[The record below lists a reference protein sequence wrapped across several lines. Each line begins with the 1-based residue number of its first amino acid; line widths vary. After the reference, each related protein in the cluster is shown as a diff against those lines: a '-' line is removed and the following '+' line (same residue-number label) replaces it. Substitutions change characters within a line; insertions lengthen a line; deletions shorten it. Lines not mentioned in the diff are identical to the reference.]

1 MKKLTFAL
9 SFFLILLFSFKN
21 ENKKFPEMIGE
32 KLDGTQLVLPIDLKG
47 KFSLLVLAYSQKA
60 EADLKTW
67 QLPLYSK
74 FIAKPKAGSTF
85 AFSTYDINLLFVPM
99 FSGVNQTA
107 EGQAKKKMKA
117 ELDLEMQKHFMI
129 FKGNSKLIKEQLSM
143 SEKDLPYLLLLNKEG
158 DIVYKTSGSFSQTK
172 MGGIEDNIED

>member
-1 MKKLTFAL
+1 
-9 SFFLILLFSFKN
+9 
-21 ENKKFPEMIGE
+21 
-32 KLDGTQLVLPIDLKG
+32 
-47 KFSLLVLAYSQKA
+47 
-60 EADLKTW
+60 
-67 QLPLYSK
+67 
-74 FIAKPKAGSTF
+74 
-85 AFSTYDINLLFVPM
+85 M